1 MFSQARPIPNLGL
14 GTFRGSAFIGRQ
26 CKEYETGAF
35 GSLVRLQCG
44 PMSVCARRSMSQAS
58 SKDVFNIL
66 KIVVVRLFAV
76 VALISNTRAWSFL
89 VKQKAFTFCQA
100 YGGAPLLV
108 SMCQRAFCINV
119 RLIWACVELRGERI
133 FGALCWLVW
142 RQQ

>member
-1 MFSQARPIPNLGL
+1 M
-14 GTFRGSAFIGRQ
+14 
-26 CKEYETGAF
+26 
-35 GSLVRLQCG
+35 RLQCG

-108 SMCQRAFCINV
+108 SMCQLAGILHKCSADLGMCGIAR
-119 RLIWACVELRGERI
+119 
-133 FGALCWLVW
+133 
-142 RQQ
+142 

>member
-1 MFSQARPIPNLGL
+1 
-14 GTFRGSAFIGRQ
+14 
-26 CKEYETGAF
+26 
-35 GSLVRLQCG
+35 
-44 PMSVCARRSMSQAS
+44 MSQAS
-58 SKDVFNIL
+58 SKDMFNIL